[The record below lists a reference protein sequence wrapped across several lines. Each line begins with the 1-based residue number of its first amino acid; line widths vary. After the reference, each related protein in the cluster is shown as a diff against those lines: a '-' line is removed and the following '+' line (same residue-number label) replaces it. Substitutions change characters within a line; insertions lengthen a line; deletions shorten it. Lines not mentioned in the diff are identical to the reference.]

1 MVNSTQPQTAT
12 RKQKIGTAAALVAAI
27 AAPAEGIRQ
36 YAYYD
41 PPGVLTVCMG
51 HTGPDVKKDVF
62 YSKPQCDTLLEQD
75 ALKAVKQVD
84 ACVPDA
90 PMSVLVAFGDA
101 AFNLG
106 SKIACDV
113 HQSTAARKLAA
124 KDWVG
129 ACQELPRWDK
139 AKVAGF
145 MVPLPGLTKRR
156 NMEYTYCM
164 KGFV

>member
-1 MVNSTQPQTAT
+1 MASSTTS
-12 RKQKIGTAAALVAAI
+12 KQKVGTAAALVAAF
-27 AAPAEGIRQ
+27 AGAHEGYKS

-41 PPGVLTVCMG
+41 PPGVLTVCVG
-51 HTGPDVKKDVF
+51 HTGLDVKKDVF
-62 YSKPQCDTLLEQD
+62 YSKPQCDALLEKD
-75 ALKAVKQVD
+75 AMQAVKLVD

-106 SKIACDV
+106 PKIACDTRPPPLG
-113 HQSTAARKLAA
+113 STAARLLAA

-129 ACQELPRWDK
+129 ACQQLPRWDK

-156 NMEYTYCM
+156 AMEFDYCM
-164 KGFV
+164 KGFT

>member
-1 MVNSTQPQTAT
+1 MAT
-12 RKQKIGTAAALVAAI
+12 NKKLSTAALAVALIV
-27 AAPAEGIRQ
+27 APAEGLRH

-62 YSKPQCDTLLEQD
+62 YSKPQCDALLEKDVMQ
-75 ALKAVKQVD
+75 AVKLVD

-106 SKIACDV
+106 PKIACDKAN
-113 HQSTAARKLAA
+113 STAARMLAT
-124 KDWVG
+124 KDWIG
-129 ACQELPRWDK
+129 ACRQLTRWDK
-139 AKVAGF
+139 ARVAG
-145 MVPLPGLTKRR
+145 VLVALPGLTKRR
-156 NMEYTYCM
+156 MMEANYCL
-164 KGFV
+164 KDLA